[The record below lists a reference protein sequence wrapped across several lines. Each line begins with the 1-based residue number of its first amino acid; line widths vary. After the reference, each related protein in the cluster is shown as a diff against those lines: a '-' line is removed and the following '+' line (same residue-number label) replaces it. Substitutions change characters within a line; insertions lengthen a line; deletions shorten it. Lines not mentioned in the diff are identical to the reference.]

1 VGVAGSQTMNTAVHR
16 SPRKLWRSDVIF
28 NLWGPPYRMKGN
40 ALSSSTSGYA
50 YVGGACVK
58 NLRLRKISS
67 VAIVEDR
74 GGYSGVIV
82 AAHELGKA
90 AENKI
95 KMSKSVRKTGFSRNF
110 TLFSSFFLL
119 VLFYL
124 YCIIQY
130 SHYPFTLRHT

>member
-1 VGVAGSQTMNTAVHR
+1 
-16 SPRKLWRSDVIF
+16 
-28 NLWGPPYRMKGN
+28 MKGN

-90 AENKI
+90 AEHHKNVKYKWINKA
-95 KMSKSVRKTGFSRNF
+95 VRKNEIFEEFRAGH
-110 TLFSSFFLL
+110 FFKDLAV
-119 VLFYL
+119 VLIFFFYL
-124 YCIIQY
+124 YA
-130 SHYPFTLRHT
+130 

>member
-1 VGVAGSQTMNTAVHR
+1 
-16 SPRKLWRSDVIF
+16 
-28 NLWGPPYRMKGN
+28 MKGN

-90 AENKI
+90 AEHHKNVLYKRI
-95 KMSKSVRKTGFSRNF
+95 KKAVIFCPSFCRFYFTSTRKYYIIL
-110 TLFSSFFLL
+110 TL
-119 VLFYL
+119 Y
-124 YCIIQY
+124 I
-130 SHYPFTLRHT
+130 

>member
-1 VGVAGSQTMNTAVHR
+1 MG
-16 SPRKLWRSDVIF
+16 P
-28 NLWGPPYRMKGN
+28 PPYRMKGN

-90 AENKI
+90 ADNHKNVQYKWINKA
-95 KMSKSVRKTGFSRNF
+95 VRKNGNF
-110 TLFSSFFLL
+110 EEFHGGPFFKNLAFDLILL

-124 YCIIQY
+124 YAKCYIIL
-130 SHYPFTLRHT
+130 TLSIYFETHMGKVIADLNITNSRK

>member
-1 VGVAGSQTMNTAVHR
+1 MRGERGGSCGGSANEYSGTQE
-16 SPRKLWRSDVIF
+16 PKKLWISNGIF
-28 NLWGPPYRMKGN
+28 NLWVSPYRMKGN

-90 AENKI
+90 AKNHK
-95 KMSKSVRKTGFSRNF
+95 N
-110 TLFSSFFLL
+110 
-119 VLFYL
+119 VLYK
-124 YCIIQY
+124 
-130 SHYPFTLRHT
+130 

>member
-1 VGVAGSQTMNTAVHR
+1 MSYLTYG
-16 SPRKLWRSDVIF
+16 
-28 NLWGPPYRMKGN
+28 GPPYRMKGN

-90 AENKI
+90 AENVQFKF
-95 KMSKSVRKTGFSRNF
+95 KKLSEKTLIFEEFHGGP
-110 TLFSSFFLL
+110 FFKDLAFDVILL

-124 YCIIQY
+124 
-130 SHYPFTLRHT
+130 SA

>member
-1 VGVAGSQTMNTAVHR
+1 MREERGEVAGSQPMSTAVHR
-16 SPRKLWRSDVIF
+16 SPKKIWISNVIF
-28 NLWGPPYRMKGN
+28 NLWAPPYRMKGN

-90 AENKI
+90 AEHHENVQYKGIKI
-95 KMSKSVRKTGFSRNF
+95 AVRKNGNVRG
-110 TLFSSFFLL
+110 
-119 VLFYL
+119 
-124 YCIIQY
+124 I
-130 SHYPFTLRHT
+130 

>member
-1 VGVAGSQTMNTAVHR
+1 
-16 SPRKLWRSDVIF
+16 
-28 NLWGPPYRMKGN
+28 MKGN

-90 AENKI
+90 AEHHKNVKY
-95 KMSKSVRKTGFSRNF
+95 K
-110 TLFSSFFLL
+110 
-119 VLFYL
+119 
-124 YCIIQY
+124 
-130 SHYPFTLRHT
+130 